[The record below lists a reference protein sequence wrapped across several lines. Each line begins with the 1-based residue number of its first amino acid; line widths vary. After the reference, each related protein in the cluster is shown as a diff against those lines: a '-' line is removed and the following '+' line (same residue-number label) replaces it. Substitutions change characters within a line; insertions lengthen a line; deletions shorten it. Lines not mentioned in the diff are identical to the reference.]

1 MIPKIITPLPGPKA
15 KLVIETDE
23 QYTSPSYTRVYPL
36 VMRRG
41 RDVNIEDV
49 DGNVFLDFHAG
60 IAVTS
65 TGHAHPKVV
74 DAIHRQSSDFLHM
87 CSCDFYFPALADLA
101 ERLAATFPGRKSA
114 RVYFGNS
121 GTEAVE
127 AAMKL
132 ARYHTGRDK
141 FIAFLGSF
149 HGRTMG
155 ALSLTSSKITQRRR
169 FGPLVPGVH
178 HVPYP
183 DPYRG
188 VANPVDACREQLN
201 HLFRTILAPEEV
213 AAIVVEPIQGE
224 GGYIIPPPDFLPMLR
239 EIADARGILLIADEV
254 QSGMGRTGKMWA
266 IEHTGVIPDII
277 CSSKGIASGMP
288 LSAVIARSEV
298 MNWAPGAH
306 ASTFGGNAVCIA
318 AALATLDLVEGGLM
332 ANAAAMGKRIMD
344 RISDWP
350 TRFDT
355 VGDVR
360 GRGLMV
366 AIEMVKDKITKFPA
380 HAEREEL
387 VQKAF
392 QRGLLLLGCGESSI
406 RLMPPL
412 TIGAD
417 DIDFALGLLEELL
430 QG

>member
-1 MIPKIITPLPGPKA
+1 MIPKIVTELPGPKA
-15 KLVIETDE
+15 KLIIDTDE

-41 RDVNIEDV
+41 RGVMIEDV
-49 DGNVFLDFHAG
+49 DGNQFLDFHAG
-60 IAVTS
+60 IAVCS

-74 DAIHRQSSDFLHM
+74 EAIQRQAADFLHM
-87 CSCDFYFPALADLA
+87 CSADFYFPAMADLA
-101 ERLAATFPGRKSA
+101 ERLAETFPGGKTA

-155 ALSLTSSKITQRRR
+155 SLSLTSSKISQRQR

-183 DPYRG
+183 DPYR
-188 VANPVDACREQLN
+188 ATADPVQACREQIN
-201 HLFRTILAPEEV
+201 RLFHTILPADEV
-213 AAIVVEPIQGE
+213 AAIFVEAIQGE
-224 GGYIIPPPDFLPMLR
+224 GGYIIPPADFLPMLR
-239 EIADARGILLIADEV
+239 EIADRHGILLVADEV
-254 QSGMGRTGKMWA
+254 QCGMGRTGKMWA
-266 IEHTGVIPDII
+266 IEHSGVIPDMI

-288 LSAVIARSEV
+288 LSAVIARADV
-298 MNWAPGAH
+298 MDWKPGAH
-306 ASTFGGNAVCIA
+306 ASTFGGNAVCMA
-318 AALATLDLVEGGLM
+318 AALATLDLVQNELM
-332 ANAAAMGKRIMD
+332 ANAAAMGRRIME
-344 RISDWP
+344 RIASWP
-350 TRFDT
+350 ERFAS
-355 VGDVR
+355 VGAVR

-366 AIEMVKDKITKFPA
+366 AIE
-380 HAEREEL
+380 L
-387 VQKAF
+387 VQDKASKTPAPAVRERLVQEAF

-412 TIGAD
+412 TVGAD
-417 DIDFALGLLEELL
+417 DIDVGLGILEKLLT
-430 QG
+430 